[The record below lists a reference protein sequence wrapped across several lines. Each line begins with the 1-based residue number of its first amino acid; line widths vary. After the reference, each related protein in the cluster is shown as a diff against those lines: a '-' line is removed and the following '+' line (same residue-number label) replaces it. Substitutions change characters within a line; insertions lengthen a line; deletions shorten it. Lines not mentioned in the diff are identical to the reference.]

1 VTTGSL
7 SRLAG
12 LALGVAVIL
21 PAGVAQANT
30 TLETEFDRAFVSPSS
45 VKKVLPKPTA
55 KSAVVPGPKVQAKT
69 QALAQSA
76 PKAAP
81 VSGAKAQPKAQALA
95 QPAIKPAARSNQATV
110 RRFVST
116 SQPRTFASNFEA
128 QLYTAADASKG
139 RIGVAVIDLGTGRT
153 VSVLG
158 DTPFPM
164 ASTSKVAVA
173 ATFLD
178 GVDKGKWSLD
188 DKFPIMM
195 PVRSARFS
203 GSKAPVRAGE
213 MMTARRLIELA
224 LIYSSNPATDGL
236 LAAVGGPAA
245 VNRWLKT
252 TGIDGIRMD
261 RDIATLVRDD
271 GEFDPART
279 VDLRDS
285 ATPAAMAQLLSGL
298 FQGKWLSQQSRTVL
312 LGTMERCMTG
322 RRRMRALLPGDAR
335 IAHKTGTLN
344 NTSSDVGIIQAPDG
358 HAYAVAIYVTGQG
371 GRPNRDARIASIA
384 KTIYQAKEDHQGGSA
399 QLSASR

>member
-1 VTTGSL
+1 VTTGIF

-12 LALGVAVIL
+12 LALGAAVLL
-21 PAGVAQANT
+21 PAGLAQANT

-45 VKKVLPKPTA
+45 VKKVLPKATV
-55 KSAVVPGPKVQAKT
+55 KSAVVPDVRVKAKAEALVQPGKKSAEVQTAKVQ
-69 QALAQSA
+69 
-76 PKAAP
+76 
-81 VSGAKAQPKAQALA
+81 VKAQALV
-95 QPAIKPAARSNQATV
+95 QPAIKPAARPNQPTV
-110 RRFVST
+110 RRFVPYG
-116 SQPRTFASNFEA
+116 QPRTFASNFEA

-139 RIGVAVIDLGTGRT
+139 RIGVAVVDLANGRT

-203 GSKAPVRAGE
+203 GSKAPVRPGE
-213 MMTARRLIELA
+213 MMTARRLIEMA

-245 VNRWLKT
+245 VNRWIQT
-252 TGIDGIRMD
+252 TGIEGMRMD

-285 ATPAAMAQLLSGL
+285 ATPVAMTQLLTGL
-298 FQGKWLSQQSRTVL
+298 FQGKWLSQQSRAVL
-312 LGTMERCMTG
+312 LGTMERCLTG
-322 RRRMRALLPGDAR
+322 RHRMRALLPGDAR

-344 NTSSDVGIIQAPDG
+344 NTASDVGIIQAPDG

-384 KTIYQAKEDHQGGSA
+384 KTIYTAKEDHQGGSA